1 MKNLYKIFIVLG
13 IMLIAG
19 ACTER
24 FNEINTK
31 PDSFTQD
38 EVSAKFFLTSP
49 QYRLYAPD
57 RYPYWRAHLIH
68 VDRYAGH
75 VCFGFKGC
83 WWSDELGYS
92 YSSSYTDA
100 AWDWLAGYIGNLD
113 NFMKMTDTGGEFE
126 NQYMFAIGQIMK
138 GLYFQMYTDIF
149 GMIPYTEATDP
160 DIVTPVFDS
169 QSTVYQGII
178 ADLDV
183 AMATIGSETATG
195 VGVDDVGENDIYCGG
210 DLQKWKKLANTLKLR
225 IALRAYGASGATF
238 AQSAANAA
246 MDAELLSTEADN
258 VMMQKDFEISQW
270 TAACYGD
277 IWYNFGLGSNWT
289 MGKTLIDALRDNND
303 PRLPFYAQPAAGG
316 TVTLAYPDGP
326 EQAFHTKRVDFICGV
341 LDDAGVSYVRTDN
354 PDNSVTIEMPENA
367 YYVGQPTRLNGKTYP
382 YAAYEFFSIPTE
394 EVIAKKNS
402 GTDIR
407 AELVMSTAESYF
419 LQAEA
424 VVKGIVAGGAGI
436 AQNHYQEGIRQ
447 AMALWGVSSGDADN
461 FILNE
466 DMALL
471 NGTEEENLEKIAIQ
485 RWIASYTDGFEG
497 FAIIRDM
504 GYPSELA
511 AGVSDVDIY
520 GLGDING
527 LYPQRMR
534 YGNSASNNNPTN
546 YAAAVAAQ
554 GEDVQDTPLWWS
566 KSLESK

>member
-1 MKNLYKIFIVLG
+1 MKNLYKIFIVFG
-13 IMLIAG
+13 IMLLSG

-24 FNEINTK
+24 FNEINTR
-31 PDSFTQD
+31 PDAFTQD

-83 WWSDELGYS
+83 WWSDELGYT

-100 AWDWLAGYIGNLD
+100 AWNWLEGYIGGLD
-113 NFMKMTDTGGEFE
+113 NFMKLTDEGGEFE
-126 NQYMFAIGQIMK
+126 NQYMYAMAQIMR
-138 GLYFQMYTDIF
+138 GLYFQMYTDLF
-149 GMIPYTEATDP
+149 GMIPYSEATDP
-160 DIVTPVFDS
+160 DITLPKFDS
-169 QSTVYQGII
+169 QAQIYQGLI
-178 ADLDV
+178 AELDE

-225 IALRAYGASGATF
+225 LALRAYGADGASF
-238 AQSAANAA
+238 AQGAITQALAAP
-246 MDAELLSTEADN
+246 LLETEADN
-258 VMMQKDFEISQW
+258 VMMDKDNEISQW

-277 IWYNFGLGSNWT
+277 VWYNFGLGSNWT
-289 MGKTLIDALRDNND
+289 LGKVLIDALRDNND
-303 PRLPFYAQPAAGG
+303 PRLPYYAQPAAGG
-316 TVTLAYPDGP
+316 TVTFQYPDGP
-326 EQAFHTKRVDFICGV
+326 EAANFDKRVDFITGV
-341 LDDAGVSYVRTDN
+341 LTDAGVSFSRQDN
-354 PDNSVTIEMPENA
+354 PDLSVTIEMPENA
-367 YYVGQPTRLNGKTYP
+367 YYVGQPTRLNGKTYDF
-382 YAAYEFFSIPTE
+382 AAYEFFSIPTE
-394 EVIAKKNS
+394 EVIAAKNS

-407 AELVMSTAESYF
+407 SELVMSTAESYF

-424 VVKGIVAGGAGI
+424 AVRGIGSGN
-436 AQNHYQEGIRQ
+436 AQDLYQEGIRH
-447 AMALWGVSSGDADN
+447 AMLMWGVSSGDAQN
-461 FILNE
+461 FIDNE

-471 NGTEEENLEKIAIQ
+471 NGTTEQNLEKIATQ

-497 FAIIRDM
+497 FAIVRDM
-504 GYPSELA
+504 GYPAELY

-527 LYPQRMR
+527 VYPERMR

-554 GEDVQDTPLWWS
+554 GDDIQSTPLWWS
-566 KSLESK
+566 KSLDK